1 MSSIKL
7 IVGLGN
13 PGQQYELTRHNI
25 GAKWVAS
32 FAARFDIGF
41 TTETKFQ
48 GRLGLGS
55 ALDARIRLLLPSTYM
70 NSSGDS
76 VALVARYFQY
86 AAEEILVVHDEL
98 AFDVGVVRLKRGG
111 GSNGHNGIKSV
122 SNKLGGEKSFARLR
136 IGVGKPVEKSL
147 VNSYLTSS
155 QVSEAMLN
163 ESMRMDLF
171 SDEVVIN
178 LLGGDFDKCMNIL
191 HAGN

>member
-32 FAARFDIGF
+32 FAARFDIRF

-178 LLGGDFDKCMNIL
+178 LLGGDLDKCMNIL

>member
-13 PGQQYELTRHNI
+13 PGQQYEFTRHNI

-32 FAARFDIGF
+32 FAARFDIRF

-48 GRLGLGS
+48 GRLGHGS
-55 ALDARIRLLLPSTYM
+55 ALDSGIRLLLPSTYM

-98 AFDVGVVRLKRGG
+98 AFDVGVVKLKRGG

-136 IGVGKPVEKSL
+136 IGVGKPLEKSL

-155 QVSEAMLN
+155 RISDALLDDA
-163 ESMRMDLF
+163 MRMDLF
-171 SDEVVIN
+171 SDELVKN

>member
-1 MSSIKL
+1 MTSIKL

-13 PGQQYELTRHNI
+13 PGQQYEFTRHNI
-25 GAKWVAS
+25 GAKWVTAL
-32 FAARFDIGF
+32 AVRFDIRF

-48 GRLGLGS
+48 GRLGHGLVLGS
-55 ALDARIRLLLPSTYM
+55 RIKLLLPSTYM

-98 AFDVGVVRLKRGG
+98 AFDVGIVRLKRSG

-122 SNKLGGEKSFARLR
+122 SDKLGGDKNFARLR
-136 IGVGKPVEKSL
+136 IGVGKPLEKSL

-155 QVSEAMLN
+155 NISEALLD
-163 ESMRMDLF
+163 EAMRMDLF
-171 SDEVVIN
+171 SDEVVMN

>member
-13 PGQQYELTRHNI
+13 PGQHYEFTRHNI
-25 GAKWVAS
+25 GAKWVA
-32 FAARFDIGF
+32 ALADRFGIRL
-41 TTETKFQ
+41 TAETKFQ
-48 GRLGLGS
+48 GRIGQGS
-55 ALDARIRLLLPSTYM
+55 VLDSKIRLLLPSTYM

-76 VALVARYFQY
+76 VASVARYFHY
-86 AAEEILVVHDEL
+86 STDEILVVHDEL
-98 AFDVGVVRLKRGG
+98 AFDVGKVRLKRGG

-122 SNKLGGEKSFARLR
+122 SNKLGGDQNFARLR
-136 IGVGKPVEKSL
+136 IGVGKPLEKSL
-147 VNSYLTSS
+147 VNSYLTSF
-155 QVSEAMLN
+155 QISEALLV

>member
-13 PGQQYELTRHNI
+13 PGQQYEFTRHNI

-32 FAARFDIGF
+32 FAARFDIRF
-41 TTETKFQ
+41 TTESKFQ

-178 LLGGDFDKCMNIL
+178 LLGGDLDKCMNIL

>member
-13 PGQQYELTRHNI
+13 PGQQYEFTRHNI

-32 FAARFDIGF
+32 FAARFDIRV

-48 GRLGLGS
+48 GRLGHGS
-55 ALDARIRLLLPSTYM
+55 ALDSRIRLLLPSTYM

-98 AFDVGVVRLKRGG
+98 AFDVGVVKLKRGG

-136 IGVGKPVEKSL
+136 IGVGKPLEKSL

-155 QVSEAMLN
+155 RMSDALLDDA
-163 ESMRMDLF
+163 MRMDLF
-171 SDEVVIN
+171 SDELVKN

>member
-13 PGQQYELTRHNI
+13 PGQQYEFTRHNI
-25 GAKWVAS
+25 GAKWVAAL
-32 FAARFDIGF
+32 AARFDIRF

-48 GRLGLGS
+48 GRLGQGS
-55 ALDARIRLLLPSTYM
+55 MLDSKIRLLLPSTYM

-86 AAEEILVVHDEL
+86 ATEEILVVHDEL
-98 AFDVGVVRLKRGG
+98 AFDVGKLRLKRGG

-122 SNKLGGEKSFARLR
+122 SNKLGGDKSFARLR
-136 IGVGKPVEKSL
+136 IGVGKPLKKSL
-147 VNSYLTSS
+147 INAYLTSS
-155 QVSEAMLN
+155 HISEAQLV

-191 HAGN
+191 HAEN

>member
-55 ALDARIRLLLPSTYM
+55 ALDSRIRLLLPSTYM

-76 VALVARYFQY
+76 VASVARYFQY

-178 LLGGDFDKCMNIL
+178 LLDGDFDKCMNML

>member
-1 MSSIKL
+1 
-7 IVGLGN
+7 
-13 PGQQYELTRHNI
+13 
-25 GAKWVAS
+25 
-32 FAARFDIGF
+32 
-41 TTETKFQ
+41 
-48 GRLGLGS
+48 
-55 ALDARIRLLLPSTYM
+55 M

-98 AFDVGVVRLKRGG
+98 AFDVGIVRLKRGG

-122 SNKLGGEKSFARLR
+122 SKKLGGDKSFVRLR
-136 IGVGKPVEKSL
+136 IGVGKPAEKSL

-155 QVSEAMLN
+155 QVSEALLD
-163 ESMRMDLF
+163 EAMRMDLF

-178 LLGGDFDKCMNIL
+178 LLGGDFAKCMNIL

>member
-1 MSSIKL
+1 MSRIKL

-13 PGQQYELTRHNI
+13 PGQQYEFTRHNI
-25 GAKWVAS
+25 GAKWVTAL
-32 FAARFDIGF
+32 AARFDIRLA
-41 TTETKFQ
+41 TETKFQ
-48 GRLGLGS
+48 GRLGHGLV
-55 ALDARIRLLLPSTYM
+55 LDSRIALLLPSTYM

-122 SNKLGGEKSFARLR
+122 SYNLGGDKSFARLR
-136 IGVGKPVEKSL
+136 IGVGRPVEKSL
-147 VNSYLTSS
+147 VNSYLTFSHI
-155 QVSEAMLN
+155 SEALMD

-171 SDEVVIN
+171 SDEVVIK
-178 LLGGDFDKCMNIL
+178 LLAGDLDKCMNIL

>member
-13 PGQQYELTRHNI
+13 PGQQYEFTRHNI
-25 GAKWVAS
+25 GAKWVAEL
-32 FAARFDIGF
+32 AARFDIRF
-41 TTETKFQ
+41 TTEAKFQ
-48 GRLGLGS
+48 GRLGQGS
-55 ALDARIRLLLPSTYM
+55 VLDSRVRLLLPSTYM

-76 VALVARYFQY
+76 VASVARYFQY
-86 AAEEILVVHDEL
+86 AADEMLVVHDEL
-98 AFDVGVVRLKRGG
+98 AFDVGTVRLKRGG

-122 SNKLGGEKSFARLR
+122 SSRLGGDKGFARLR
-136 IGVGKPVEKSL
+136 IGVGKPIEKSL

-155 QVSEAMLN
+155 PVSEALLA

-171 SDEVVIN
+171 SDEVVMN
-178 LLGGDFDKCMNIL
+178 LLSGDFDKCMNVL

>member
-13 PGQQYELTRHNI
+13 PGQQYEFTRHNI
-25 GAKWVAS
+25 GANWVIAL
-32 FAARFDIGF
+32 AARFDMRF

-48 GRLGLGS
+48 GRLGQGS
-55 ALDARIRLLLPSTYM
+55 VFDSKIRLLLPSTYM

-76 VALVARYFQY
+76 VASVARYFQY

-98 AFDVGVVRLKRGG
+98 AFDVGTVRLKRGG

-122 SNKLGGEKSFARLR
+122 SSKLGEDKGFARLR
-136 IGVGKPVEKSL
+136 IGVGKPPEKSH

-155 QVSEAMLN
+155 PISEAVLV

-171 SDEVVIN
+171 SDD
-178 LLGGDFDKCMNIL
+178 LLKKLLSGDFDKCMNVL

>member
-1 MSSIKL
+1 MSIKL

-13 PGQQYELTRHNI
+13 PGQQYEFTRHNI
-25 GAKWVAS
+25 GAKWVAAL
-32 FAARFDIGF
+32 AARLDIRF
-41 TTETKFQ
+41 ASETKFQ
-48 GRLGLGS
+48 GLLGQGS
-55 ALDARIRLLLPSTYM
+55 AFDSKIRLLLPSTYM

-76 VALVARYFQY
+76 VAIVARYFQY

-98 AFDVGVVRLKRGG
+98 AFDVGIVRLKRGG

-122 SNKLGGEKSFARLR
+122 SNKLDGAKSFARLR

-155 QVSEAMLN
+155 RISEVLLDDA
-163 ESMRMDLF
+163 MRMDLF

>member
-13 PGQQYELTRHNI
+13 PGQQYEFTRHNI
-25 GAKWVAS
+25 GAKWVAAL
-32 FAARFDIGF
+32 AARFDIRF

-48 GRLGLGS
+48 GRLGQGPV
-55 ALDARIRLLLPSTYM
+55 LDSRIRLLLPSTYM

-98 AFDVGVVRLKRGG
+98 AFDAGIVRLKRGG

-122 SNKLGGEKSFARLR
+122 SSRLGGDKDFARLR
-136 IGVGKPVEKSL
+136 IGVGRPLEKSL
-147 VNSYLTSS
+147 VNSYLTSAPI
-155 QVSEAMLN
+155 SEALLD
-163 ESMRMDLF
+163 ESLRMDLF
-171 SDEVVIN
+171 SDEVVIK

>member
-13 PGQQYELTRHNI
+13 PGQQYEFTRHNI
-25 GAKWVAS
+25 GAKWVAAL
-32 FAARFDIGF
+32 AARLDIRF
-41 TTETKFQ
+41 ATETKYQ
-48 GRLGLGS
+48 GLLGQGS
-55 ALDARIRLLLPSTYM
+55 IFDSKIRLLLPSTYM

-76 VALVARYFQY
+76 VASVARYFHY
-86 AAEEILVVHDEL
+86 AADEILVVHDEL
-98 AFDVGVVRLKRGG
+98 AFDVGTVRLKRGG
-111 GSNGHNGIKSV
+111 GSNGHNGIRSV
-122 SNKLGGEKSFARLR
+122 SNKLGGDKSFARLR

-155 QVSEAMLN
+155 QISEALLD
-163 ESMRMDLF
+163 EAMRMDLF

>member
-13 PGQQYELTRHNI
+13 PGQPYEFTRHNI
-25 GAKWVAS
+25 GAKWVATL
-32 FAARFDIGF
+32 AARFDIRL
-41 TTETKFQ
+41 TNETKFQ
-48 GRLGLGS
+48 GRLGQGTVFNS
-55 ALDARIRLLLPSTYM
+55 RINLLLPSTYM
-70 NSSGDS
+70 NSSGES
-76 VALVARYFQY
+76 VASVARYFQY
-86 AAEEILVVHDEL
+86 VAKEILVVHDEL
-98 AFDVGVVRLKRGG
+98 AFDVGTVRLKRGG
-111 GSNGHNGIKSV
+111 GSNGHNGIRSV
-122 SNKLGGEKSFARLR
+122 SNKLGGDKGFARLR

-155 QVSEAMLN
+155 RISEALLD
-163 ESMRMDLF
+163 EAMRMDLF